1 MKETNNFKLHEE
13 ATQLSDTITRYKLS
27 KMYLQ
32 QKQELEELKE
42 KYAKLNELFED
53 YLKCRRV
60 MAEEIER
67 LQMQEHICPDKV
79 RINYELEC
87 G

>member
-13 ATQLSDTITRYKLS
+13 ATQLSDAITSYKLS

-53 YLKCRRV
+53 YLKCHRV
-60 MAEEIER
+60 MVEEIER
-67 LQMQEHICPDKV
+67 LQMQKSIDTTKV
-79 RINYELEC
+79 QYELEC
-87 G
+87 

>member
-13 ATQLSDTITRYKLS
+13 ATQLSDTITSYKIS

-32 QKQELEELKE
+32 EKQELEQLEE

-53 YLKCRRV
+53 YLKCHRV
-60 MAEEIER
+60 MVEEIER
-67 LQMQEHICPDKV
+67 LRMQKNIDYTRV
-79 RINYELEC
+79 QYELEC
-87 G
+87 

>member
-13 ATQLSDTITRYKLS
+13 ATQLSDTITICKLS

-32 QKQELEELKE
+32 QKQELEQLEE

-53 YLKCRRV
+53 YLKCHRV
-60 MAEEIER
+60 MVEEIER
-67 LQMQEHICPDKV
+67 LQMQKSIDTTKV
-79 RINYELEC
+79 QCELEC
-87 G
+87 

>member
-13 ATQLSDTITRYKLS
+13 STQLSDTLTSYKLS

-42 KYAKLNELFED
+42 KYSKLNELFED
-53 YLKCRRV
+53 YLKCHRV
-60 MAEEIER
+60 MVEEIER
-67 LQMQEHICPDKV
+67 LQMQKNIDPNVV
-79 RINYELEC
+79 RIQYELEC
-87 G
+87 

>member
-13 ATQLSDTITRYKLS
+13 ATQLSDTITSYKLS

-32 QKQELEELKE
+32 QKQELEEMKE

-53 YLKCRRV
+53 YLKGHRV
-60 MAEEIER
+60 MVEEIER
-67 LQMQEHICPDKV
+67 LQMQKNIDPNVV
-79 RINYELEC
+79 RIQYELEC
-87 G
+87 

>member
-13 ATQLSDTITRYKLS
+13 ATQLSDTITSYKLS

-32 QKQELEELKE
+32 QKQELEQLEE

-53 YLKCRRV
+53 YLKCHRV
-60 MAEEIER
+60 MVEEIER
-67 LQMQEHICPDKV
+67 LQMQESIDTTK
-79 RINYELEC
+79 IQYELEC
-87 G
+87 

>member
-13 ATQLSDTITRYKLS
+13 ATQLSDTITSYKLS

-53 YLKCRRV
+53 YLKCHRV
-60 MAEEIER
+60 MVEEIER
-67 LQMQEHICPDKV
+67 LQMQESIDTTK
-79 RINYELEC
+79 IQYELKC
-87 G
+87 

>member
-13 ATQLSDTITRYKLS
+13 ATQLSDTITSYKLS

-42 KYAKLNELFED
+42 KYSKLNELFED
-53 YLKCRRV
+53 YLKCHRV
-60 MAEEIER
+60 MVEDIER
-67 LQMQEHICPDKV
+67 LQMQKNIDPDVV
-79 RINYELEC
+79 RIQYELEC
-87 G
+87 

>member
-13 ATQLSDTITRYKLS
+13 AAQLSDTITSYKLS

-53 YLKCRRV
+53 YLKCHRV

-67 LQMQEHICPDKV
+67 LQMQKNIDYTRV
-79 RINYELEC
+79 QYELEC
-87 G
+87 

>member
-13 ATQLSDTITRYKLS
+13 ATQLSDTATGYKLA

-42 KYAKLNELFED
+42 KYSKLNELFED
-53 YLKCRRV
+53 YLKCHRV
-60 MAEEIER
+60 MVEEIER
-67 LQMQEHICPDKV
+67 LQMQKNIDPNVV
-79 RINYELEC
+79 RIQYELEC
-87 G
+87 

>member
-13 ATQLSDTITRYKLS
+13 ATQLSDTITSYKIS

-53 YLKCRRV
+53 YLKCHRV
-60 MAEEIER
+60 MVEEIER
-67 LQMQEHICPDKV
+67 LQMQKSIYTTK
-79 RINYELEC
+79 IQYELEC
-87 G
+87 